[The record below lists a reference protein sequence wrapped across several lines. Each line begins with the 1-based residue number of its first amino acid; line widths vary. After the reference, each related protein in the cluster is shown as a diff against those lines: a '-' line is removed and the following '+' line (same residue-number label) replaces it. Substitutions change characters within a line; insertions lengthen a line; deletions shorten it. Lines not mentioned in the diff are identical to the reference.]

1 MAIMESFT
9 GAETEY
15 GFSAVQIILL
25 LELADA
31 KNIFTY
37 PLPEEENITDEN
49 YILAAQDLMARGF
62 IENTAGEGRG
72 NCGLR
77 LTSKAMDLFE
87 SMIDPVCVVEVISA
101 WTGVLPAAVYRGRGP
116 FCTVSRWD
124 SEGGYIGIS
133 RMDCSRIGEWL
144 DVEGYLPEQPFE
156 SIREAQK
163 SLQYDPLMEDNRF
176 RVRKGLICHP
186 QQPTA
191 LWALQENVRCAIRSY
206 ATSQTG
212 TAAKTLMQ
220 TGAGA
225 AAVMQTGSDAAAVMQ
240 TGSDAAA
247 VMQIGNDGHSMTGK
261 DTDFLTTKTESGALY
276 VFLET
281 ESESWILTDTGAGD
295 SDLAY
300 TFQDDDI
307 TGKETGNE
315 LIIEDER
322 GDGAAA
328 DFRWALVPDS
338 LEYRTKIWRTIL

>member
-124 SEGGYIGIS
+124 SEGGYIGVS

-220 TGAGA
+220 TG
-225 AAVMQTGSDAAAVMQ
+225 SDAAAVMQ
-240 TGSDAAA
+240 TGN
-247 VMQIGNDGHSMTGK
+247 GGHSMTGE

-281 ESESWILTDTGAGD
+281 DSESWILTDTGAGD

-300 TFQDDDI
+300 TFQNDDI
-307 TGKETGNE
+307 TGRETGNE

>member
-31 KNIFTY
+31 KNIITY

-49 YILAAQDLMARGF
+49 YILAAQDLMARSF

-225 AAVMQTGSDAAAVMQ
+225 AAMMQTGSDAAAVMQ
-240 TGSDAAA
+240 TGNGGD
-247 VMQIGNDGHSMTGK
+247 SMTGEG
-261 DTDFLTTKTESGALY
+261 TDFLTTKTESGALY

-281 ESESWILTDTGAGD
+281 DSESWILTDTGAGD

>member
-225 AAVMQTGSDAAAVMQ
+225 EPETGEETV
-240 TGSDAAA
+240 
-247 VMQIGNDGHSMTGK
+247 I
-261 DTDFLTTKTESGALY
+261 LPTKTGSGALY

-281 ESESWILTDTGAGD
+281 DNESWILTDTGAGD

-300 TFQDDDI
+300 TFQNDDI
-307 TGKETGNE
+307 TGRETGNE

>member
-225 AAVMQTGSDAAAVMQ
+225 AAMMQTGSDAAAMMQ
-240 TGSDAAA
+240 TGNGGD
-247 VMQIGNDGHSMTGK
+247 SMTGEG
-261 DTDFLTTKTESGALY
+261 TDFLTTKTESGALY

-281 ESESWILTDTGAGD
+281 DSESWILTDTGAGD

>member
-49 YILAAQDLMARGF
+49 YILAAQDLMARGY

-124 SEGGYIGIS
+124 SEGGYIGVS

-220 TGAGA
+220 TG
-225 AAVMQTGSDAAAVMQ
+225 SDAAAVMQ
-240 TGSDAAA
+240 TGN
-247 VMQIGNDGHSMTGK
+247 GGHSMTGE

-281 ESESWILTDTGAGD
+281 DSESWILTDTGAGD

>member
-31 KNIFTY
+31 KNIITY

-225 AAVMQTGSDAAAVMQ
+225 AAMMQA
-240 TGSDAAA
+240 GSDAAA
-247 VMQIGNDGHSMTGK
+247 VMQIGNGGDSMTGEG
-261 DTDFLTTKTESGALY
+261 TDFLTTKTESGALY

-281 ESESWILTDTGAGD
+281 DSESWILTDTGAGD

>member
-124 SEGGYIGIS
+124 SEGGYIGVS

-220 TGAGA
+220 TG
-225 AAVMQTGSDAAAVMQ
+225 SDAAAVMQ
-240 TGSDAAA
+240 TGN
-247 VMQIGNDGHSMTGK
+247 GGHSMTGE

-281 ESESWILTDTGAGD
+281 DSESWILTDTGAGD

-322 GDGAAA
+322 GDGAVA

>member
-124 SEGGYIGIS
+124 SEGGYIGVS

-220 TGAGA
+220 TG
-225 AAVMQTGSDAAAVMQ
+225 SDAAAVMQ
-240 TGSDAAA
+240 TGN
-247 VMQIGNDGHSMTGK
+247 GGHSMTGE

-281 ESESWILTDTGAGD
+281 DSESWILTDTGAGD

>member
-1 MAIMESFT
+1 MESFT

-220 TGAGA
+220 TG
-225 AAVMQTGSDAAAVMQ
+225 SDAAAMMQ
-240 TGSDAAA
+240 TGNGGD
-247 VMQIGNDGHSMTGK
+247 SMTGEG
-261 DTDFLTTKTESGALY
+261 TDFLPTKTESGALY

-281 ESESWILTDTGAGD
+281 DSESWILTDTGAGD

>member
-49 YILAAQDLMARGF
+49 YILAAQDLMARGY

-124 SEGGYIGIS
+124 SEGGYIGVS

-156 SIREAQK
+156 SIREAQQ

-220 TGAGA
+220 TG
-225 AAVMQTGSDAAAVMQ
+225 SDAAAVMQ
-240 TGSDAAA
+240 TGN
-247 VMQIGNDGHSMTGK
+247 GGHSMTGE

-281 ESESWILTDTGAGD
+281 DSESWILTDTGAGD

>member
-225 AAVMQTGSDAAAVMQ
+225 AAIMQTGNDSDAAAMMQ
-240 TGSDAAA
+240 TGNGGD
-247 VMQIGNDGHSMTGK
+247 SMTGEG
-261 DTDFLTTKTESGALY
+261 TDYLTTKTESGALY

-281 ESESWILTDTGAGD
+281 DSESWILTDTGAGD

>member
-225 AAVMQTGSDAAAVMQ
+225 AAMMQTGSDAAAMMQ
-240 TGSDAAA
+240 TGNGRD
-247 VMQIGNDGHSMTGK
+247 SMTGEG
-261 DTDFLTTKTESGALY
+261 TDFLPTKTESGALY

-281 ESESWILTDTGAGD
+281 DSESWILTDTGAGD

>member
-186 QQPTA
+186 EQPTA

-225 AAVMQTGSDAAAVMQ
+225 AAMMQTGSDAAAMMQ
-240 TGSDAAA
+240 TGNGGD
-247 VMQIGNDGHSMTGK
+247 SMTGEG
-261 DTDFLTTKTESGALY
+261 TDFLTTKTESGALY

-281 ESESWILTDTGAGD
+281 DSESWILTDTGAGD

>member
-1 MAIMESFT
+1 VKFMAIMESFT

-124 SEGGYIGIS
+124 SEGGYIGVS

-220 TGAGA
+220 TG
-225 AAVMQTGSDAAAVMQ
+225 SDAAAVMQ
-240 TGSDAAA
+240 TGN
-247 VMQIGNDGHSMTGK
+247 GGHSMTGE

-281 ESESWILTDTGAGD
+281 DSESWILTDTGAGD

>member
-87 SMIDPVCVVEVISA
+87 SMINPVCVVEVISA

-124 SEGGYIGIS
+124 SEGGYIGVS

-220 TGAGA
+220 TG
-225 AAVMQTGSDAAAVMQ
+225 SDAAAVMQ
-240 TGSDAAA
+240 TGN
-247 VMQIGNDGHSMTGK
+247 GGHSMTGE

-281 ESESWILTDTGAGD
+281 DSESWILTDTGAGD

>member
-124 SEGGYIGIS
+124 SEGGYIGVS

-212 TAAKTLMQ
+212 TDAKTL
-220 TGAGA
+220 
-225 AAVMQTGSDAAAVMQ
+225 MQTGSDAAAVMQ
-240 TGSDAAA
+240 TGN
-247 VMQIGNDGHSMTGK
+247 GGHSMTGE

-281 ESESWILTDTGAGD
+281 DSESWILTDTGAGD

>member
-124 SEGGYIGIS
+124 SEGGYIGVS

-206 ATSQTG
+206 ATSPTG
-212 TAAKTLMQ
+212 TAAKTL
-220 TGAGA
+220 
-225 AAVMQTGSDAAAVMQ
+225 MQTGSDAAAVMQ
-240 TGSDAAA
+240 TGN
-247 VMQIGNDGHSMTGK
+247 GGHSMTGE

-281 ESESWILTDTGAGD
+281 DSESWILTDTGAGD

>member
-1 MAIMESFT
+1 MESFT

-220 TGAGA
+220 TG
-225 AAVMQTGSDAAAVMQ
+225 SDAAAVMQ
-240 TGSDAAA
+240 TGN
-247 VMQIGNDGHSMTGK
+247 GGHSMTGE

-281 ESESWILTDTGAGD
+281 DSESWILTDTGAGD

-307 TGKETGNE
+307 TGKEIGNE

>member
-101 WTGVLPAAVYRGRGP
+101 WTGVLPAAVYRGRGS

-220 TGAGA
+220 TG
-225 AAVMQTGSDAAAVMQ
+225 SDAAAVMQ
-240 TGSDAAA
+240 TGN
-247 VMQIGNDGHSMTGK
+247 GGHSMTGE

-281 ESESWILTDTGAGD
+281 DSESWILTDTGAGD

>member
-49 YILAAQDLMARGF
+49 YILAAQDLMARGY

-124 SEGGYIGIS
+124 SEGGYIGVS

-163 SLQYDPLMEDNRF
+163 SLQSDPLMEDNRF

-220 TGAGA
+220 TG
-225 AAVMQTGSDAAAVMQ
+225 SDAAAVMQ
-240 TGSDAAA
+240 TGN
-247 VMQIGNDGHSMTGK
+247 GGHSMTGE

-281 ESESWILTDTGAGD
+281 DSESWILTDTGAGD

>member
-124 SEGGYIGIS
+124 SEGGYIGVS

-176 RVRKGLICHP
+176 RVRKGLICHS

-225 AAVMQTGSDAAAVMQ
+225 AAVMQ
-240 TGSDAAA
+240 
-247 VMQIGNDGHSMTGK
+247 IGNDGHSITGEG
-261 DTDFLTTKTESGALY
+261 TDFLPTKTESGALY

-281 ESESWILTDTGAGD
+281 DSESWILTDTGAGD

>member
-206 ATSQTG
+206 ATSQAG

-225 AAVMQTGSDAAAVMQ
+225 AAMMQTGNDSDAAAVMQ
-240 TGSDAAA
+240 TGNGGD
-247 VMQIGNDGHSMTGK
+247 SMTGEG
-261 DTDFLTTKTESGALY
+261 TDYLTTKTESGALY

-281 ESESWILTDTGAGD
+281 DSESWILTDTGAGD

-300 TFQDDDI
+300 TFQNDDI
-307 TGKETGNE
+307 TGRETGNE

-328 DFRWALVPDS
+328 DFRWALVPD
-338 LEYRTKIWRTIL
+338 

>member
-220 TGAGA
+220 TG
-225 AAVMQTGSDAAAVMQ
+225 
-240 TGSDAAA
+240 SDAAA
-247 VMQIGNDGHSMTGK
+247 VMQIGNGGDSMTGEG
-261 DTDFLTTKTESGALY
+261 TDFLTTKTESGALY

-281 ESESWILTDTGAGD
+281 DSESWILTDTGAGD

>member
-220 TGAGA
+220 TG
-225 AAVMQTGSDAAAVMQ
+225 SDAAAVMQ
-240 TGSDAAA
+240 TGN
-247 VMQIGNDGHSMTGK
+247 GGHSMTGE

-281 ESESWILTDTGAGD
+281 DSESWILTDTGAGD

-300 TFQDDDI
+300 TFRDDDI

>member
-220 TGAGA
+220 TG
-225 AAVMQTGSDAAAVMQ
+225 SDAAAVMQ
-240 TGSDAAA
+240 TGN
-247 VMQIGNDGHSMTGK
+247 GGHSMTGE

-281 ESESWILTDTGAGD
+281 DSESWILTDTGAGD

-328 DFRWALVPDS
+328 DVRWALVPDS

>member
-225 AAVMQTGSDAAAVMQ
+225 AAMMQTGNDSDAAAMMQ
-240 TGSDAAA
+240 TGNGGD
-247 VMQIGNDGHSMTGK
+247 SMTGEG
-261 DTDFLTTKTESGALY
+261 TDFLTTKTESGALY

-281 ESESWILTDTGAGD
+281 DSESWILTDTGAGD

-307 TGKETGNE
+307 TGRETGNE

-322 GDGAAA
+322 GDGAVA

>member
-1 MAIMESFT
+1 VKFMAIMESFT

-220 TGAGA
+220 TG
-225 AAVMQTGSDAAAVMQ
+225 SDAAAVMQ
-240 TGSDAAA
+240 TGN
-247 VMQIGNDGHSMTGK
+247 GGHSMTGE

-281 ESESWILTDTGAGD
+281 DSESWILTDTGAGD

-307 TGKETGNE
+307 TGRETGNE

-328 DFRWALVPDS
+328 GFRWALVPDS

>member
-87 SMIDPVCVVEVISA
+87 SMIDPVCVVDVISA

-220 TGAGA
+220 TG
-225 AAVMQTGSDAAAVMQ
+225 SDAAAVMQ
-240 TGSDAAA
+240 TGN
-247 VMQIGNDGHSMTGK
+247 GGHSMTGE

-281 ESESWILTDTGAGD
+281 DSESWILTDTGAGD

>member
-212 TAAKTLMQ
+212 TAAKTM
-220 TGAGA
+220 
-225 AAVMQTGSDAAAVMQ
+225 MQTGSDAAAVMQ
-240 TGSDAAA
+240 TGN
-247 VMQIGNDGHSMTGK
+247 GGHSITGE

-281 ESESWILTDTGAGD
+281 DSESWILTDTGAGD

>member
-225 AAVMQTGSDAAAVMQ
+225 EPETGEETV
-240 TGSDAAA
+240 
-247 VMQIGNDGHSMTGK
+247 I
-261 DTDFLTTKTESGALY
+261 LPTKTGSGALY

-281 ESESWILTDTGAGD
+281 DNESWILTDTGAGD

>member
-225 AAVMQTGSDAAAVMQ
+225 AAMMQTGN
-240 TGSDAAA
+240 G
-247 VMQIGNDGHSMTGK
+247 GHSMTGEG
-261 DTDFLTTKTESGALY
+261 TDFLTTKTESGALY

-281 ESESWILTDTGAGD
+281 DSESWILTDTGAGD

-322 GDGAAA
+322 GDGTAA

>member
-124 SEGGYIGIS
+124 SEGGYIGVS

-220 TGAGA
+220 TG
-225 AAVMQTGSDAAAVMQ
+225 SDAAAVMQ
-240 TGSDAAA
+240 TGNGGD
-247 VMQIGNDGHSMTGK
+247 SMTGEG
-261 DTDFLTTKTESGALY
+261 TDFLTTKTESGALY

-281 ESESWILTDTGAGD
+281 DSESWILTDTGAGD

>member
-225 AAVMQTGSDAAAVMQ
+225 AAMMQTGSDAAAMMQ
-240 TGSDAAA
+240 TGNGGD
-247 VMQIGNDGHSMTGK
+247 SMTGEG
-261 DTDFLTTKTESGALY
+261 TDYLTTKTESGALY

-281 ESESWILTDTGAGD
+281 DSESWILTDTGAGD

>member
-1 MAIMESFT
+1 MESFT

-220 TGAGA
+220 TG
-225 AAVMQTGSDAAAVMQ
+225 SDAAAVMQ
-240 TGSDAAA
+240 TGN
-247 VMQIGNDGHSMTGK
+247 GGHSMTGE

-281 ESESWILTDTGAGD
+281 DSESWILTDTGAGD

>member
-176 RVRKGLICHP
+176 RVRKGLICHS

-191 LWALQENVRCAIRSY
+191 L
-206 ATSQTG
+206 
-212 TAAKTLMQ
+212 
-220 TGAGA
+220 
-225 AAVMQTGSDAAAVMQ
+225 
-240 TGSDAAA
+240 
-247 VMQIGNDGHSMTGK
+247 
-261 DTDFLTTKTESGALY
+261 
-276 VFLET
+276 
-281 ESESWILTDTGAGD
+281 
-295 SDLAY
+295 
-300 TFQDDDI
+300 
-307 TGKETGNE
+307 
-315 LIIEDER
+315 
-322 GDGAAA
+322 
-328 DFRWALVPDS
+328 
-338 LEYRTKIWRTIL
+338 

>member
-31 KNIFTY
+31 KNIITY

-225 AAVMQTGSDAAAVMQ
+225 AAMMQTGSDAAAVMQ
-240 TGSDAAA
+240 TGNGGD
-247 VMQIGNDGHSMTGK
+247 SMTGEG
-261 DTDFLTTKTESGALY
+261 TDFLPTKTESGALY

-281 ESESWILTDTGAGD
+281 DSESWILTDTGAGD

-315 LIIEDER
+315 LIIEDES

>member
-176 RVRKGLICHP
+176 RVRKGLICRP

-220 TGAGA
+220 TG
-225 AAVMQTGSDAAAVMQ
+225 SDAAAVMQ
-240 TGSDAAA
+240 TGN
-247 VMQIGNDGHSMTGK
+247 GGHSMTGE

-281 ESESWILTDTGAGD
+281 DSESWILTDTGAGD

>member
-1 MAIMESFT
+1 MESFT

-31 KNIFTY
+31 KNIITY

-220 TGAGA
+220 TG
-225 AAVMQTGSDAAAVMQ
+225 SDAAAVMQ
-240 TGSDAAA
+240 TGN
-247 VMQIGNDGHSMTGK
+247 GGHSMTGE

-281 ESESWILTDTGAGD
+281 DSESWILTDTGAGD

-307 TGKETGNE
+307 TGKENGNE

>member
-225 AAVMQTGSDAAAVMQ
+225 AAMMQTGSDAAAMMQ
-240 TGSDAAA
+240 TGNGGD
-247 VMQIGNDGHSMTGK
+247 SMTGEG
-261 DTDFLTTKTESGALY
+261 TDFLTTKTGSGALY

-281 ESESWILTDTGAGD
+281 DSESWILTDTGAGD

-307 TGKETGNE
+307 TGKEIGNE

>member
-225 AAVMQTGSDAAAVMQ
+225 EPETGEETV
-240 TGSDAAA
+240 
-247 VMQIGNDGHSMTGK
+247 I
-261 DTDFLTTKTESGALY
+261 LPTKTGSGALY

-281 ESESWILTDTGAGD
+281 DSESWILTDTGAGD

-300 TFQDDDI
+300 TFQNDDI
-307 TGKETGNE
+307 TGRETGNE